1 LLVVS
6 RPATR
11 LLAFLELLEGRP
23 AITGA
28 EAARELGVDARTIR
42 RYVDALHE
50 LGIPVDGQRGA
61 GGGYRLR
68 PGYRMAP
75 LMLDDDE
82 ATAVVAGLVATEGL
96 GLAGAEP
103 ALAKVRRV
111 LPAALRRRAEAL
123 ESALAFGDRTGATVP
138 PVGDTLLVLA
148 AAARRH
154 RRVAATYAPARG
166 EPRRRELDPFGVVV
180 HGGRWYVSAR
190 DAASGETRTFRA
202 DRFTGAVTLG
212 EPTDP
217 PPAGFD
223 PVAAVARSLARVP
236 YAWAVE
242 VRLDAPVEHVRPRV
256 PASIAEL
263 TSEPDGGCTLRMR
276 SDSLRWTAEV
286 LASLGCTFTINFPA
300 ELRAEVRAVAER
312 LLAAAAEEGAADLA
326 G

>member
-1 LLVVS
+1 MVS

-11 LLAFLELLEGRP
+11 LLAFLELLESRP
-23 AITGA
+23 VVTGA
-28 EAARELGVDARTIR
+28 EAARVLEVDARTIR
-42 RYVDALHE
+42 RYVEALHE

-123 ESALAFGDRTGATVP
+123 ESALAFGDRGAGGAGSVP

-148 AAARRH
+148 DAARRH
-154 RRVAATYAPARG
+154 RRVSARYAPARG

-190 DAASGETRTFRA
+190 DADSGETRTFRA
-202 DRFTGAVTLG
+202 DRFAGAVTLG

-217 PPAGFD
+217 PPDGFD

-242 VRLDAPVEHVRPRV
+242 VRLAAPVALIRPRV
-256 PASIAEL
+256 APTIAEL
-263 TSEPDGGCTLRMR
+263 TPDGEGACILTMR

-286 LASLGCTFTINFPA
+286 LASLGCPFTINFPD
-300 ELRAEVRAVAER
+300 ELRAEVRAVAE
-312 LLAAAAEEGAADLA
+312 LLMASA
-326 G
+326 

>member
-1 LLVVS
+1 MVS

-11 LLAFLELLEGRP
+11 LLAFLELLENR
-23 AITGA
+23 ASVTGA
-28 EAARELGVDARTIR
+28 EAARALDVDARTIR

-61 GGGYRLR
+61 GGGYRLA

-123 ESALAFGDRTGATVP
+123 ESALAFGDRAAAATVP

-148 AAARRH
+148 DAARRH

-202 DRFTGAVTLG
+202 DRFAGPVTLG

-217 PPAGFD
+217 PPDGFD
-223 PVAAVARSLARVP
+223 PITAVARSLARVP

-242 VRLDAPVEHVRPRV
+242 VRLAAPVAHVRPRV
-256 PASIAEL
+256 PATIAEL
-263 TSEPDGGCTLRMR
+263 TPDPDDAGACVLTMR

-286 LASLGCTFTINFPA
+286 LASLGCAFTITFPD
-300 ELRAEVRAVAER
+300 ELRAEVRAVAE
-312 LLAAAAEEGAADLA
+312 LLMASA
-326 G
+326 

>member
-1 LLVVS
+1 MS

-11 LLAFLELLEGRP
+11 LLAFLELLESRP
-23 AITGA
+23 VVTGA
-28 EAARELGVDARTIR
+28 EAARALEVDARTVR

-123 ESALAFGDRTGATVP
+123 ETALAFGDRAATATVP
-138 PVGDTLLVLA
+138 PVGETLLVLA
-148 AAARRH
+148 DAARRH

-190 DAASGETRTFRA
+190 DADSGETRTFRA
-202 DRFTGAVTLG
+202 DRFAGPVTLG

-217 PPAGFD
+217 PPDGFD
-223 PVAAVARSLARVP
+223 PVTAVARSLARVP

-242 VRLDAPVEHVRPRV
+242 VRLAAPVQHVRPRI
-256 PASIAEL
+256 PATIAEL
-263 TSEPDGGCTLRMR
+263 TPDPDDDSACILTIR
-276 SDSLRWTAEV
+276 SDSLRWTAEI
-286 LASLGCTFTINFPA
+286 LASLGCAFTINFPD
-300 ELRAEVRAVAER
+300 ELRAEVRAVAQR
-312 LLAAAAEEGAADLA
+312 LLDAAAAE
-326 G
+326 

>member
-1 LLVVS
+1 VS

-11 LLAFLELLEGRP
+11 LLAFLELLESRP
-23 AITGA
+23 VVTGA
-28 EAARELGVDARTIR
+28 EAARALDVDARTIR
-42 RYVDALHE
+42 RYVEALQE

-96 GLAGAEP
+96 GLQGAEP

-123 ESALAFGDRTGATVP
+123 ESALAFGDREGVATVP

-148 AAARRH
+148 DAARRH
-154 RRVAATYAPARG
+154 RRVAADYAPARG

-202 DRFTGAVTLG
+202 DRFTGTVRLG

-217 PPAGFD
+217 PPDGFD
-223 PVAAVARSLARVP
+223 PVTAVARSLARVP

-242 VRLDAPVEHVRPRV
+242 VRLAAPVAQIRPRV
-256 PASIAEL
+256 PATIAEL
-263 TSEPDGGCTLRMR
+263 TPDGEDACTLTMR

-286 LASLGCTFTINFPA
+286 LASLGCPFTINFPD

-312 LLAAAAEEGAADLA
+312 LLAGAAAVA
-326 G
+326 

>member
-1 LLVVS
+1 MVS

-11 LLAFLELLEGRP
+11 LLAFLELLENR
-23 AITGA
+23 ASVTGA
-28 EAARELGVDARTIR
+28 EAARALDVDARTIR

-123 ESALAFGDRTGATVP
+123 ESALAFGDRAAAATVP

-148 AAARRH
+148 DAARRH

-202 DRFTGAVTLG
+202 DRFAGPVRLG
-212 EPTDP
+212 DPTDP
-217 PPAGFD
+217 PPDGFD

-242 VRLDAPVEHVRPRV
+242 VRLAAAVEHVRPRV
-256 PASIAEL
+256 PATIAEL
-263 TSEPDGGCTLRMR
+263 TPDGEDACVLRMR

-286 LASLGCTFTINFPA
+286 LASLGCAFTINFPA
-300 ELRAEVRAVAER
+300 ELRAEVRAVAE
-312 LLAAAAEEGAADLA
+312 LLMASA
-326 G
+326 